1 LIDLQFRLFRF
12 SEKDKNDCF
21 KIIKKRVNR
30 NQWPEFMRKLGL
42 PEDEVQAGMAENE
55 DREFYMLNGW
65 LKRIGWCKAEWR

>member
-1 LIDLQFRLFRF
+1 
-12 SEKDKNDCF
+12 
-21 KIIKKRVNR
+21 
-30 NQWPEFMRKLGL
+30 MRKLGL